1 MDGKLC
7 FVVQGYGPKPDLQTG
22 RTLNLDASY
31 QVIKE
36 AVEEAGLRCVRA
48 DEIQHAGVIDKPMY
62 EHLLRA
68 DVVIA
73 DLSTSNVNAAFE
85 LGVRYAM
92 RPFATLVVAE
102 EGFRYPFDVSHIV
115 IRKYKHLG
123 EDIGVAEARRFKK
136 ELADAIRQIVGDS
149 AVDSPVYIF
158 IPGLVP
164 PSEARAAARGFAA
177 PQEAAVHDA
186 SAKELMDKAMAALEA
201 EKFAEAKTWLAA
213 VHALRP
219 HDDTI
224 VQKLALA
231 TYKSKAPSP
240 QAALREALTLLDKLQ
255 PKVSNDPET
264 LGLVGAVHKRLWDIT
279 QNPQHLDE
287 SIAAYE
293 RGYYLKGD
301 YYTGI
306 NYAFVLNTRA
316 ALLEARGDVAQ
327 AIADFMAA
335 KKVRAAVME
344 MCRAAAEGSRSDE
357 HKYWVLATAL
367 EAAVGLES
375 AADEAALNAQLAAMP
390 AKQWMR
396 DTTGG
401 QIAKLRELLKASP
414 LRHLAG
420 RG

>member
-7 FVVQGYGPKPDLQTG
+7 FVVQGFSTKTDFKTG
-22 RTLNLDASY
+22 RTFDLDASY

-36 AVEEAGLRCVRA
+36 AVEGAGLRCVRA
-48 DEIQHAGVIDKPMY
+48 DEIQHSGVIDKPMY
-62 EHLLRA
+62 ENLLRA
-68 DVVIA
+68 DLVIA
-73 DLSTSNVNAAFE
+73 DLSTYNVNAAFE

-92 RPFATLVVAE
+92 RPYATIVVAE
-102 EGFRYPFDVSHIV
+102 EGFDNPFDVSHMV

-136 ELADAIRQIVGDS
+136 ELGDAIRQIVGDS

-164 PSEARAAARGFAA
+164 PSEARAAARAFAA
-177 PQEAAVHDA
+177 PQEAAPHDA
-186 SAKELMDKAMAALEA
+186 SAKELMDKAMAALDA
-201 EKFAEAKTWLAA
+201 EKFAEAKAWLAA

-240 QAALREALTLLDKLQ
+240 EAALREALALLDKLQ

-264 LGLVGAVHKRLWDIT
+264 LGLVGAVHKRLWDLT
-279 QNPQHLDE
+279 KKQEHLDE

-316 ALLEARGDVAQ
+316 ALLEERGEVAQ

-335 KKVRAAVME
+335 RKVRAAVMQ
-344 MCRAAAEGSRSDE
+344 MCQAAAEGAKSDE
-357 HKYWVLATAL
+357 QKYWVLATAL

-375 AADEAALNAQLAAMP
+375 AADEAALNARLAAMP

-396 DTTGG
+396 DTTAG
-401 QIAKLRELLKASP
+401 QVAKLRELLKASP

>member
-1 MDGKLC
+1 MDRKLC
-7 FVVQGYGPKPDLQTG
+7 FVVQGFSTKTDFKTG
-22 RTLNLDASY
+22 RNLDLDKSY

-48 DEIQHAGVIDKPMY
+48 DEIQHSGPIDKPMY
-62 EHLLRA
+62 ENLLRA
-68 DVVIA
+68 DLVIA
-73 DLSTSNVNAAFE
+73 DLSTYNVNAAFE

-92 RPFATLVVAE
+92 RPYATLVVAE
-102 EGFRYPFDVSHIV
+102 EGFDNPFDVSHMV
-115 IRKYKHLG
+115 IRRYKHLG
-123 EDIGVAEARRFKK
+123 EDIGVTEARRFKK
-136 ELADAIRQIVGDS
+136 ALGDAIRQIVGDA

-164 PSEARAAARGFAA
+164 PSEARAAARAFAA
-177 PQEAAVHDA
+177 PQEAAPHDA
-186 SAKELMDKAMAALEA
+186 SAKELMDKAMAALDT

-240 QAALREALTLLDKLQ
+240 EAALREALALLDKLQ

-264 LGLVGAVHKRLWDIT
+264 LGLAGAVHKRLWDIT
-279 QNPQHLDE
+279 KGQPHLDE

-316 ALLEARGDVAQ
+316 ALLEERGEVAQ

-335 KKVRAAVME
+335 RKVRAAVME
-344 MCRAAAEGSRSDE
+344 MSRAAAQGAKSDE
-357 HKYWVLATAL
+357 QKYWVLATAL

-401 QIAKLRELLKASP
+401 QVAKLRELLKASP

>member
-7 FVVQGYGPKPDLQTG
+7 FVVQGFSTKTDFKTG
-22 RTLNLDASY
+22 RNLDLDKSY

-48 DEIQHAGVIDKPMY
+48 DEIQHSGPIDKPMY
-62 EHLLRA
+62 ENLLRA
-68 DVVIA
+68 DLVIA
-73 DLSTSNVNAAFE
+73 DLSTYNVNAAFE

-92 RPFATLVVAE
+92 RPYATLVVAE
-102 EGFRYPFDVSHIV
+102 EGFDNPFDVSHMV
-115 IRKYKHLG
+115 IRRYKHLG
-123 EDIGVAEARRFKK
+123 EDIGVTEARRFKK
-136 ELADAIRQIVGDS
+136 ALGDAIRQIVGDA

-164 PSEARAAARGFAA
+164 PSEARAAARAFAA
-177 PQEAAVHDA
+177 PQEAAPHDA
-186 SAKELMDKAMAALEA
+186 SAKELMDKAMAALDT

-240 QAALREALTLLDKLQ
+240 EAALREALALLDKLQ

-264 LGLVGAVHKRLWDIT
+264 LGLAGAVHKRLWDIT
-279 QNPQHLDE
+279 KGQPHLDE

-316 ALLEARGDVAQ
+316 ALLEERGEVAQ

-335 KKVRAAVME
+335 RKVRAAVME
-344 MCRAAAEGSRSDE
+344 MSRAAAQGAKSDE
-357 HKYWVLATAL
+357 QKYWVLATAL

-401 QIAKLRELLKASP
+401 QVAKLRELLKASP